1 MANISFT
8 GRLAQDAELRFTPNG
23 KAVASLN
30 VAENHSRKNS
40 QTGEFED
47 TGTTWRRVTVW
58 GKRGEAIADLKKG
71 AVVLVQGREETR
83 EYEKQDGSKGYS
95 LEVTADV
102 VGVVTTGNQQ
112 GGGGGFQQNQQQN
125 TGFTNTAGQTGQ
137 GANSWGGQPQQSDP
151 WAGQANGNY
160 NWGNEPAQDTP
171 PV

>member
-102 VGVVTTGNQQ
+102 VGVVPTGNQQ
-112 GGGGGFQQNQQQN
+112 GGGSQSQG
-125 TGFTNTAGQTGQ
+125 GFTNAAGQAGQ

-160 NWGNEPAQDTP
+160 QWGAEPSQDEP
-171 PV
+171 PF

>member
-8 GRLAQDAELRFTPNG
+8 GRLSQDAELRFTPNG

-47 TGTTWRRVTVW
+47 TGTTWRKISVW
-58 GKRGEAIADLKKG
+58 GKRGEAVGDLKKG
-71 AVVLVQGREETR
+71 TVVLVQGREETR

-102 VGVVTTGNQQ
+102 VGVVPTGNQQ
-112 GGGGGFQQNQQQN
+112 GGGNQSQGGFQDA
-125 TGFTNTAGQTGQ
+125 TGQTGQ

-160 NWGNEPAQDTP
+160 NWGNGPAQDEP
-171 PV
+171 PF